1 MNFYYYYFSF
11 FDISIIIIN
20 LQKFNLGLIYMTAK
34 VSQEELT
41 ISDVEV
47 IANEPFEDTAFGKGI
62 YTHKKY
68 HLEKYVFIFNYF
80 LKQLIHTRNIT

>member
-1 MNFYYYYFSF
+1 
-11 FDISIIIIN
+11 
-20 LQKFNLGLIYMTAK
+20 MTAK

-47 IANEPFEDTAFGKGI
+47 LANEPFEDRTFGKGI

-68 HLEKYVFIFNYF
+68 HLEKYFF
-80 LKQLIHTRNIT
+80 LF